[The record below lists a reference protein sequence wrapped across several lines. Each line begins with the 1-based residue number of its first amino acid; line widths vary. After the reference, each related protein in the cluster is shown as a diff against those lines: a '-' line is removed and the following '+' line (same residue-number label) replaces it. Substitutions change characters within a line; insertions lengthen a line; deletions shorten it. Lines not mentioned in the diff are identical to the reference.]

1 MPYPHDM
8 GHAEKIWDHEMF
20 FSDIGKIIVMGAIE
34 KVSPDFKL
42 GKEQWIASVTF
53 SVYVL
58 EQGGTHG
65 GSSGYLYSEWK
76 DSKEDA
82 ITAVMEHKHYQTKM
96 SY

>member
-8 GHAEKIWDHEMF
+8 GFAEKIWEHELF
-20 FSDIGKIIVMGAIE
+20 VSDIGKVIIMGAIE
-34 KVSPDFKL
+34 KISPDFKL
-42 GKEQWIASVTF
+42 GKEQWIATVSY

-58 EQGGTHG
+58 SAKGNSG

-76 DSKEDA
+76 DTKEEA
-82 ITAVMEHKHYQTKM
+82 TTAVISHKHYQTKM